1 MESNRGHWYLLTALV
16 LGLSLGLLYAWVIA
30 PTTQEDTHPS
40 SLREDYKDVYRALIS
55 RAYQA
60 NQNLPRAEARLEL
73 LGDEE
78 PALALAAQAQ
88 RSLAERGDQEM
99 ARLLADLSSALR
111 QTPQASPDDGLTATP
126 VPPGESGQGG
136 EQTTSAT
143 STAAPDQKETA
154 PPPGTGTSQ
163 PPSSPTP
170 TATDA
175 PPFILQEDFSI
186 CDPNLEDPLIK
197 VFATNADGEGIP
209 GVELIVSWPPDNQE
223 RFYTG
228 LKPDLGQGY
237 ADFEVEPGIA
247 YTVELPGSQTLVSDL
262 EIQPCETEDG
272 KSYWGSWEI
281 YITHPN

>member
-1 MESNRGHWYLLTALV
+1 MESDRGQWYLLTALI
-16 LGLSLGLLYAWVIA
+16 LGLSLGLLYSWAIA
-30 PTTQEDTHPS
+30 PTTQEDTHPA
-40 SLREDYKDVYRALIS
+40 SLREDYKDVYRSLIS

-60 NQNLPRAEARLEL
+60 NQNLPRAKARLEL

-99 ARLLADLSSALR
+99 ARLLANLSSALR
-111 QTPQASPDDGLTATP
+111 QTPQAAPEDGLTTTP

-136 EQTTSAT
+136 EQATSAT
-143 STAAPDQKETA
+143 STPRPEQTETA
-154 PPPGTGTSQ
+154 ASPLTETPRPQ
-163 PPSSPTP
+163 SSPTP

-209 GVELIVSWPPDNQE
+209 GVELIVTWSPDNQE

-237 ADFEVEPGIA
+237 ADFEVEPRTA
-247 YTVELPGSQTLVSDL
+247 YTVELAGSQTLVSDL

-272 KSYWGSWEI
+272 ESFWGSWEI